1 MSGPNGGD
9 AARGEN
15 PDMFGVRPYAMTSG
29 RTKPSTP
36 LDLMSLVR
44 ATGRGIIGPNQL
56 GIEHSQA
63 LRLCQKPT
71 SVAEVAAL
79 LHRPVTV
86 TKVLL
91 SDLIELGVVI
101 AKFAPSE
108 SYSNDPAILEAVIDG
123 LRRFV

>member
-1 MSGPNGGD
+1 MFGPD
-9 AARGEN
+9 ETLDED
-15 PDMFGVRPYAMTSG
+15 PDLLGVRPYAVTSG
-29 RTKPSTP
+29 RTQPSIP
-36 LDLMSLVR
+36 LDLLSLVR
-44 ATGRGIIGPNQL
+44 ATGRGMVGPDRL

-63 LRLCQKPT
+63 LRLCASPT

-79 LHRPVTV
+79 LRRPVTV

-91 SDLIELGVVI
+91 SDLIELGAVI

>member
-1 MSGPNGGD
+1 M
-9 AARGEN
+9 RGSDEAIAEE
-15 PDMFGVRPYAMTSG
+15 PGLFGVRPYAMTNG
-29 RTKPSTP
+29 RTQPSTP

-44 ATGRGIIGPNQL
+44 ATGRGMVGKSQL
-56 GIEHSQA
+56 AVEHSKA
-63 LRLCQKPT
+63 LELCQSPT

-86 TKVLL
+86 TKVVL
-91 SDLIELGVVI
+91 SDLIELGAVI
-101 AKFAPSE
+101 AKFAPSQ